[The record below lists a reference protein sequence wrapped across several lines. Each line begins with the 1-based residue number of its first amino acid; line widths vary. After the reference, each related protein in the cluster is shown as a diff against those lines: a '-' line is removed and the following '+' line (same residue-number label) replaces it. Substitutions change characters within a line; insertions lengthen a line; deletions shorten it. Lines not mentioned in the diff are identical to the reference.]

1 MKNKT
6 LLLSCLLVVG
16 AFRAEAQFYTWNP
29 AVTNGLWNDTTNWVD
44 GVVPNEAGAVVFF
57 DNVGTVGVG
66 LNGFTATA
74 GEISV
79 ANGATFGSTTN
90 TDDILNLDNGDTQPI
105 ISANSSSLSAFMYA
119 EVTGTNGFRKTGPGR
134 LSFRFNPNNQNYTG
148 NITLAEGTLGINQD
162 GSLGS
167 ADNDIIVEGTST
179 LQIEPGNNTSP
190 VSLNAGRD
198 ISIASGATLTIN
210 NTAAPV
216 VTTINGAISGD
227 GNLTFGGTG
236 SLILNGTNTY
246 AGTTVINSPGFGGTA
261 TNTNVVT
268 RSNLV
273 SFAGVSSLPA
283 STALTLGFGTNAA
296 TNSIS
301 TINVNLG
308 GASLNPSILTIGNNT
323 NGASTNSLMA
333 YDISNGSLTYSDAFG
348 ALNFSARGTSVVTN
362 ELRLPGTTT
371 LSYASMSVGVVGA
384 SANAMINSRILIGS
398 NATFNA
404 SQFTLAAYRA
414 SGSIEA
420 RAAGSSLKIRGTDG
434 TSAAT
439 NILIGNFSGGP
450 NPVASINM
458 SNGAVDIAAT
468 EIVVGKNIAN
478 ASSATG
484 SLNFGSGSSV
494 TASNLI
500 VGLGG
505 NNGNIVTTFVT
516 NNTNTPPTI
525 TTNFTTNQVN
535 LNASVTQNGGSSL
548 INTVIL
554 GRSGPTTPT
563 NSVTN
568 TVLDRYTSTYNL
580 NGGTLA
586 TSVIKSDSTNAAI
599 SGMTRTFNLNGGTLR
614 GLDASSDLT
623 ITATTNAFSAIGLV
637 AGTTNSKIITVE
649 PGRSINFSAGV
660 AAQFNGGTTTF
671 GLAADSVANLAGRFQ
686 IGVGTANPASVVVT
700 NGTVNLSSASGILGI
715 GDRPAGSSALNV
727 LGGSV
732 NIALAGANR
741 MLVGNK
747 FDGSISVTGGTLT
760 VTGSPEIYVGG
771 DIGFAANNASGAM
784 TVSTGGLIDIQEPG
798 TFALGQNQTNGATTN
813 AIGRLNINQG
823 GTFRTARAILSGTN
837 GLSTGLVNLNGGT
850 LAAGANVVNLLN
862 VTTATVASNSTFD
875 TGTFDS
881 GVGQNLAGTGILTVT
896 GTGTLRLNGTNTPP
910 VVVNNGATLG
920 GTGSSGN
927 VTVNGTLAP
936 GAPDGDGAFTTTGAL
951 TVPGTARFRVYGNG
965 INDRLLASGGATLG
979 GTVTVTIGDEEYIP
993 ASGDSFDLVEG
1004 AITGSPTLDLPA
1016 LEGGL
1021 TWVTNSFTSTGV
1033 LSITNGG
1040 EPTNNYASWLTNYP
1054 SLTGPDAL
1062 GTADPDGDGFSNN
1075 LEYAFDGNPTV
1086 GTPALLTVTK
1096 SGSDAVF
1103 NFVARKNPPGGV
1115 TYDVQSTAN
1124 LASGPWGSA
1133 GITPSISTN
1142 QSGILIPA
1150 DYERRQF
1157 SVPASG
1163 KNFYRVQGTITE

>member
-16 AFRAEAQFYTWNP
+16 AFRAEAQFYTWNT

-44 GVVPNEAGAVVFF
+44 GIVPNEPGAIVFF

-90 TDDILNLDNGDTQPI
+90 TDDILNLDNGGTQPI
-105 ISANSSSLSAFMYA
+105 ISANSSSLAAFMYA

-148 NITLAEGTLGINQD
+148 NVTLAAGTLGINQD

-179 LQIEPGNNTSP
+179 LQIEPGNGTSP
-190 VSLNAGRD
+190 VSLDAGRD

-210 NTAAPV
+210 NGAAAV
-216 VTTINGAISGD
+216 VGTINGAVSGD

-246 AGTTVINSPGFGGTA
+246 TGTTTINSPGFGGSA
-261 TNTNVVT
+261 TNTNTVSRT
-268 RSNLV
+268 NLV
-273 SFAGVSSLPA
+273 SFASPA
-283 STALTLGFGTNAA
+283 SIPSSTALTLSFGTAAA

-323 NGASTNSLMA
+323 SGASTNSLMA

-404 SQFTLAAYRA
+404 SQFTFAAYRA

-458 SNGAVDIAAT
+458 SNGSIDLAAT
-468 EIVVGKNIAN
+468 TIEIAKNVANNSGANGSLQFGGGTASAQTVVVGIGAN
-478 ASSATG
+478 VGNAT
-484 SLNFGSGSSV
+484 
-494 TASNLI
+494 
-500 VGLGG
+500 
-505 NNGNIVTTFVT
+505 VTTT
-516 NNTNTPPTI
+516 NI
-525 TTNFTTNQVN
+525 
-535 LNASVTQNGGSSL
+535 NALTGSVTQNGGSATFS
-548 INTVIL
+548 NVVL
-554 GRSGPTTPT
+554 GRSLPSDPTRGP
-563 NSVTN
+563 VT
-568 TVLDRYTSTYNL
+568 DRYTATYNL

-586 TSVIKSDSTNAAI
+586 TASINTDSTNAAV

-614 GLDASSDLT
+614 GLNASSDLT
-623 ITATTNAFSAIGLV
+623 ITATTNAFSAIGFV
-637 AGTTNSKIITVE
+637 AGTTNSKSIAVDA
-649 PGRSINFSAGV
+649 GRAINFAPGV
-660 AAQFNGGTTTF
+660 AAQFNAGTTTF
-671 GLAADSVANLAGRFQ
+671 ELDATSSANLQGRFQ
-686 IGVGTANPASVVVT
+686 IGAAGSSDAAVLVT
-700 NGTVNLSSASGILGI
+700 NGTVNLSSTTGSLAI
-715 GDRPAGSSALNV
+715 GDR
-727 LGGSV
+727 
-732 NIALAGANR
+732 LAGASVFNISGGAVNIGLNNNR

-747 FDGSISVTGGTLT
+747 FDGAINVSGGTLT
-760 VTGSPEIYVGG
+760 ISGTPDIYVGG
-771 DIGFAANNASGAM
+771 DIAFAASNALG
-784 TVSTGGLIDIQEPG
+784 TVNVATGGLIDIQG
-798 TFALGQNQTNGATTN
+798 SGALILGQNQTNGLTTGAT
-813 AIGRLNINQG
+813 GRLNINQG
-823 GTFRTARAILSGTN
+823 GTFRTTRALTAGTN
-837 GLSTGLVNLNGGT
+837 GISTGAVNLNGGT
-850 LAAGANVVNLLN
+850 LAAGANVANLIN

-875 TGTFDS
+875 TGSFDS
-881 GVGQNLAGTGILTVT
+881 GIGQNLTGSATLTVA
-896 GTGTLRLNGTNTPP
+896 GNGTLRLNGTNTPP
-910 VVVNNGATLG
+910 VVVNAGATLG
-920 GTGSSGN
+920 GAGTAGD
-927 VTVNGTLAP
+927 VTVNGSFAP
-936 GAPDGDGAFTTTGAL
+936 GAPDGDGAFTTTGTL

-965 INDRLLASGGATLG
+965 INDRLLATGGAALG
-979 GTVTVTIGDEEYIP
+979 GTVAVTIGDTNYAP
-993 ASGDSFDLVEG
+993 ASGDSFDLVDG
-1004 AITGSPTLDLPA
+1004 TITGSPTLDLPA

-1033 LSITNGG
+1033 LSITNGSG
-1040 EPTNNYASWLTNYP
+1040 PTNNYASWLTNYP

-1062 GTADPDGDGFSNN
+1062 GTADPDGDGFVNN
-1075 LEYAFDGNPTV
+1075 LEFAFDGNPTV
-1086 GTPALLTVTK
+1086 GTPALLSVTK

-1115 TYDVQSTAN
+1115 TYDVQSTTN

-1133 GITPSISTN
+1133 SITPSVSTN

-1163 KNFYRVQGTITE
+1163 KSFYRVQGTIND

>member
-6 LLLSCLLVVG
+6 LLLSCLLVIA

-44 GVVPNEAGAVVFF
+44 GIVPNEAGAIVFF

-90 TDDILNLDNGDTQPI
+90 TDDILNLDNGGTQPI
-105 ISANSSSLSAFMYA
+105 ISANSSSLAAFMYA

-134 LSFRFNPNNQNYTG
+134 LTFRFNPNNQNYTG
-148 NITLAEGTLGINQD
+148 NITLAAGTLGINQD

-167 ADNDIIVEGTST
+167 ADNDIIVEGSST
-179 LQIEPGNNTSP
+179 LQIEPGNSSSP
-190 VSLNAGRD
+190 VSLDAGRD

-210 NTAAPV
+210 NGAAAV
-216 VTTINGAISGD
+216 VGTVNGAISGD

-246 AGTTVINSPGFGGTA
+246 TGTTTINSPGFGGSA
-261 TNTNVVT
+261 TNTNTVSRT
-268 RSNLV
+268 NLV
-273 SFAGVSSLPA
+273 SFASPA
-283 STALTLGFGTNAA
+283 SIPSSTALTLSFGTAAA
-296 TNSIS
+296 TNSMS

-308 GASLNPSILTIGNNT
+308 GATLNPSILTIGNNT
-323 NGASTNSLMA
+323 SGASTNSLMA

-362 ELRLPGTTT
+362 ELRLPSTTT

-398 NATFNA
+398 NATFSA

-458 SNGAVDIAAT
+458 SNGSIDLAAT
-468 EIVVGKNIAN
+468 TIEIAKNVANNSGANGSLQFGGGTASAQTVVVGIGAHVGN
-478 ASSATG
+478 AT
-484 SLNFGSGSSV
+484 
-494 TASNLI
+494 
-500 VGLGG
+500 
-505 NNGNIVTTFVT
+505 VTTT
-516 NNTNTPPTI
+516 NI
-525 TTNFTTNQVN
+525 
-535 LNASVTQNGGSSL
+535 NALTGSVTQNGGSATFS
-548 INTVIL
+548 NVVL
-554 GRSGPTTPT
+554 GRSLPSDPARGP
-563 NSVTN
+563 VT
-568 TVLDRYTSTYNL
+568 DRYTATYNL

-586 TSVIKSDSTNAAI
+586 TTLVNTDSTNVAV

-614 GLDASSDLT
+614 GLNASSDLT
-623 ITATTNAFSAIGLV
+623 ITATTNAFSAIGFV
-637 AGTTNSKIITVE
+637 AGTTNSKSIAVDAGRTITFT
-649 PGRSINFSAGV
+649 PGV
-660 AAQFNGGTTTF
+660 AAQFNAGTTTF
-671 GLAADSVANLAGRFQ
+671 ELDATSAAELQGRFQ
-686 IGVGTANPASVVVT
+686 IGAAGTNDAAVLIT
-700 NGTVNLSSASGILGI
+700 NGTVNLASTYGSLAI
-715 GDRPAGSSALNV
+715 GDRLAGASALNIS
-727 LGGSV
+727 GGTV
-732 NIALAGANR
+732 NIALNTNR

-747 FDGSISVTGGTLT
+747 FDGSINVSGGSLVVTGDQ
-760 VTGSPEIYVGG
+760 PINVGG
-771 DIGFAANNASGAM
+771 DFAFGASGAQGTW
-784 TVSTGGLIDIQEPG
+784 TVSGGSVSVGGTGA
-798 TFALGQNQTNGATTN
+798 FVLGQNTLTFSTNTNTGVITTN
-813 AIGRLNINQG
+813 ISSNSIGSLNLNG
-823 GTFRTARAILSGTN
+823 GTFTTTRAITTGFNTN
-837 GLSTGLVNLNGGT
+837 ETVSTGLVNLNGGT

-881 GVGQNLAGTGILTVT
+881 GIGQNLAGTGTLAVT
-896 GTGTLRLNGTNTPP
+896 GNGTLRLNGTNTPP

-920 GTGSSGN
+920 GTGSAGN
-927 VTVNGTLAP
+927 VTVNGSLAP
-936 GAPDGDGAFTTTGAL
+936 GAPDGDGAFTTTGTL

-965 INDRLLASGGATLG
+965 INDRLLASGGAALG

-993 ASGDSFDLVEG
+993 ASGDSFDLVDG
-1004 AITGSPTLDLPA
+1004 TISGSPTLDLPA

-1115 TYDVQSTAN
+1115 TYDVQSTTN

-1133 GITPSISTN
+1133 GITPSVSTN

-1163 KNFYRVQGTITE
+1163 KSFYRVQGTITE

>member
-6 LLLSCLLVVG
+6 LLVSCLLVIA

-74 GEISV
+74 GEINV
-79 ANGATFGSTTN
+79 ANGAIFGSTTN

-105 ISANSSSLSAFMYA
+105 ISANSSSLAAFMYA

-148 NITLAEGTLGINQD
+148 NITLAAGTLGINQD

-190 VSLNAGRD
+190 VSLDAGRD

-210 NTAAPV
+210 NGAAAV
-216 VTTINGAISGD
+216 VGTINGAVSGD

-246 AGTTVINSPGFGGTA
+246 TGTTTINSPGFGGSA
-261 TNTNVVT
+261 TNTNTVSRT
-268 RSNLV
+268 NLV
-273 SFAGVSSLPA
+273 SFAGPA
-283 STALTLGFGTNAA
+283 SIPSNTALTLSFGTAAA

-308 GASLNPSILTIGNNT
+308 GATLTPGILTIGNNT
-323 NGASTNSLMA
+323 SGASTNSLMA

-404 SQFTLAAYRA
+404 SQFTFAAYRA

-458 SNGAVDIAAT
+458 SNGSIDLAAT
-468 EIVVGKNIAN
+468 TIEIAKNVANNSGANGSLQFGGGTASAQTVVVGIGANIGN
-478 ASSATG
+478 AT
-484 SLNFGSGSSV
+484 
-494 TASNLI
+494 
-500 VGLGG
+500 
-505 NNGNIVTTFVT
+505 VTTT
-516 NNTNTPPTI
+516 NI
-525 TTNFTTNQVN
+525 
-535 LNASVTQNGGSSL
+535 NALTGSVTQNGGSATFS
-548 INTVIL
+548 NVVL
-554 GRSGPTTPT
+554 GRSLPSDPARGP
-563 NSVTN
+563 VT
-568 TVLDRYTSTYNL
+568 DRYTATYNL

-586 TSVIKSDSTNAAI
+586 TAIINTDSTNAAV

-614 GLDASSDLT
+614 GYNASSDLT
-623 ITATTNAFSAIGLV
+623 ITATTNAFSAIGVV
-637 AGTTNSKIITVE
+637 AGTTNSKAIAVDA
-649 PGRSINFSAGV
+649 GRAINFAPGV
-660 AAQFNGGTTTF
+660 AAQFNAGTTTF
-671 GLAADSVANLAGRFQ
+671 ELDATSSANLQGRFQ
-686 IGVGTANPASVVVT
+686 IGVAGSSDAAVLIT
-700 NGTVNLSSASGILGI
+700 NGTVNLSSVSGSLAI
-715 GDRPAGSSALNV
+715 GDR
-727 LGGSV
+727 
-732 NIALAGANR
+732 LAGASVLEISGGAVNIGLDINR

-747 FDGSISVTGGTLT
+747 FDGAINVSGGTLT
-760 VTGSPEIYVGG
+760 ISGTPDIYIGG
-771 DIGFAANNASGAM
+771 DIAFAASNALG
-784 TVSTGGLIDIQEPG
+784 TVNVATGGVIDIQG
-798 TFALGQNQTNGATTN
+798 SGALILGQNQTNGLTTGAT
-813 AIGRLNINQG
+813 GRININQG
-823 GTFRTARAILSGTN
+823 GTFRTTRALTAGTN
-837 GLSTGLVNLNGGT
+837 GISTGLVNLNGGT
-850 LAAGANVVNLLN
+850 FAAGADVANLIN

-875 TGTFDS
+875 TGSFDS
-881 GVGQNLAGTGILTVT
+881 GIGQSLTGAGTLTVA
-896 GTGTLRLNGTNTPP
+896 GNGTLRLNGSNNTPP
-910 VVVNNGATLG
+910 VVVNAGATLG
-920 GTGSSGN
+920 GAGTAGD

-936 GAPDGDGAFTTTGAL
+936 GAPDGDGAFTTTGTL

-965 INDRLLASGGATLG
+965 INDRLVASGGATLG
-979 GTVTVTIGDEEYIP
+979 GTVTVTIGDEEYVP

-1004 AITGSPTLDLPA
+1004 TISGSPALDLPA

-1021 TWVTNSFTSTGV
+1021 TWVTNSFTATGV
-1033 LSITNGG
+1033 LSITNGSG
-1040 EPTNNYASWLTNYP
+1040 PTNNYASWLTNYP

-1075 LEYAFDGNPTV
+1075 LEFAFDGNPTV
-1086 GTPALLTVTK
+1086 GTPALLSVTK
-1096 SGSDAVF
+1096 SGSEAVF

-1115 TYDVQSTAN
+1115 TYDVQSTTN

-1133 GITPSISTN
+1133 GITPSVSTN

-1163 KNFYRVQGTITE
+1163 KSFYRVQGTIND

>member
-1 MKNKT
+1 MKIKT
-6 LLLSCLLVVG
+6 LLLSCLLVIA

-44 GVVPNEAGAVVFF
+44 GIVPNESGAVVFF

-90 TDDILNLDNGDTQPI
+90 TDDILNLDNGGTQPI
-105 ISANSSSLSAFMYA
+105 ISANSSSLAAFMYA
-119 EVTGTNGFRKTGPGR
+119 ELTGTNGFRKTGPGR
-134 LSFRFNPNNQNYTG
+134 LTFRFNPNNQNYTG
-148 NITLAEGTLGINQD
+148 NITLAAGTLGINQD

-167 ADNDIIVEGTST
+167 TDNDIIVEGTST

-190 VSLNAGRD
+190 VSLDAGRD

-210 NTAAPV
+210 NGAAAV
-216 VTTINGAISGD
+216 VGTINGAVSGD

-246 AGTTVINSPGFGGTA
+246 TGTTTINSPGFGGSA
-261 TNTNVVT
+261 TNTNTVSRT
-268 RSNLV
+268 NLV
-273 SFAGVSSLPA
+273 SFAGPA
-283 STALTLGFGTNAA
+283 SIPSNTALTLSFGTAAA
-296 TNSIS
+296 TNSVS

-308 GASLNPSILTIGNNT
+308 GATLTPGILTIGNNT
-323 NGASTNSLMA
+323 SGASTNSLMA

-371 LSYASMSVGVVGA
+371 LSYSSMSVGVVGA

-404 SQFTLAAYRA
+404 SQFTFAAYRA

-458 SNGAVDIAAT
+458 SNGSIDLAAT
-468 EIVVGKNIAN
+468 TIEIAKNVANNSGANGSLQFGGGTASAQTVVVGIGANIGN
-478 ASSATG
+478 AT
-484 SLNFGSGSSV
+484 
-494 TASNLI
+494 
-500 VGLGG
+500 
-505 NNGNIVTTFVT
+505 VTTT
-516 NNTNTPPTI
+516 NI
-525 TTNFTTNQVN
+525 
-535 LNASVTQNGGSSL
+535 NALTGSVTQNGGSATFS
-548 INTVIL
+548 NVVL
-554 GRSGPTTPT
+554 GRSLPSDPARGP
-563 NSVTN
+563 VT
-568 TVLDRYTSTYNL
+568 DRYTATYNL

-586 TSVIKSDSTNAAI
+586 TAIINTDSTNAAV

-614 GLDASSDLT
+614 GYNASSDLT
-623 ITATTNAFSAIGLV
+623 ITATTNAFSAIGVV
-637 AGTTNSKIITVE
+637 AGTTNSKAIAVDA
-649 PGRSINFSAGV
+649 GRAINFAPGV
-660 AAQFNGGTTTF
+660 AAQFNAGTTTF
-671 GLAADSVANLAGRFQ
+671 ELDATSSANLQGRFQ
-686 IGVGTANPASVVVT
+686 IGAAGSSDAAVLIT
-700 NGTVNLSSASGILGI
+700 NGTVNLSSVSGSLAI
-715 GDRPAGSSALNV
+715 GDR
-727 LGGSV
+727 
-732 NIALAGANR
+732 LAGASVLEISGGAVNIGLDINR

-747 FDGSISVTGGTLT
+747 FDGAINVSGGTLT
-760 VTGSPEIYVGG
+760 ISGTPDIYIGG
-771 DIGFAANNASGAM
+771 DIAFAASNALG
-784 TVSTGGLIDIQEPG
+784 TVNVATGGVIDIQG
-798 TFALGQNQTNGATTN
+798 SGALILGQNQTNGLTTGAT
-813 AIGRLNINQG
+813 GRININQG
-823 GTFRTARAILSGTN
+823 GTFRTTRALTAGTN
-837 GLSTGLVNLNGGT
+837 GISTGLVDLNGGT
-850 LAAGANVVNLLN
+850 FAAGADVANLIN

-875 TGTFDS
+875 TGSFDS
-881 GVGQNLAGTGILTVT
+881 GISQSLTGTGTLTVA
-896 GTGTLRLNGTNTPP
+896 GSGTLRLNGSNNTPP
-910 VVVNNGATLG
+910 LVVNSGATLG
-920 GTGSSGN
+920 GTGSAVD

-936 GAPDGDGAFTTTGAL
+936 GAPDGDGAFTTTGTL
-951 TVPGTARFRVYGNG
+951 TVPGTARFRIYGNG
-965 INDRLLASGGATLG
+965 INDRLLATGGAALG
-979 GTVTVTIGDEEYIP
+979 GTVTVAIGDEEYVP

-1004 AITGSPTLDLPA
+1004 TISGSPALDLPA

-1021 TWVTNSFTSTGV
+1021 TWVTNSFTATGV
-1033 LSITNGG
+1033 LSITNGSG
-1040 EPTNNYASWLTNYP
+1040 PTNNYASWLTNYP

-1062 GTADPDGDGFSNN
+1062 GTADPDGDGFVNN
-1075 LEYAFDGNPTV
+1075 LEFAFDGNPTV
-1086 GTPALLTVTK
+1086 GTPALLSVTK

-1115 TYDVQSTAN
+1115 AYDVQSTTN

-1133 GITPSISTN
+1133 GITPSVSTN

-1163 KNFYRVQGTITE
+1163 KSFYRVQGTIND